1 MGKQQETLIHRGG
14 VVEGEAG
21 EWMVLSCESL
31 AFAVRRVKNLSSLPL
46 TEGEVGHA
54 GDHFEGNLLIGPFI
68 AVR

>member
-1 MGKQQETLIHRGG
+1 M
-14 VVEGEAG
+14 EGEAG

-54 GDHFEGNLLIGPFI
+54 GDHFEGNLLIGPVI